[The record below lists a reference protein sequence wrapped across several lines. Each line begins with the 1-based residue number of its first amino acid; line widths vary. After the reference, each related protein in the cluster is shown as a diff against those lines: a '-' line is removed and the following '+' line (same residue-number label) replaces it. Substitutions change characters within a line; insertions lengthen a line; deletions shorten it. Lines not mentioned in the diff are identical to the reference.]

1 MVKEVKRFGDL
12 QPEIPEADEKVDIDA
27 LVDQDVEF
35 LAYAVLPGSY
45 GDFMVIVVKDIQSGR
60 KLSFSTGAGIIMRKI
75 KEAKAGNYLP
85 LLGKIV
91 KPGRYYDII

>member
-27 LVDQDVEF
+27 LLEQDVEV
-35 LAYAVLPGSY
+35 LAFAELPGSY
-45 GDFMVIVVKDIQSGR
+45 GDFMVIVVRDIKSGR
-60 KLSFSTGAGIIMRKI
+60 KLSFSTGAAIVMRKI